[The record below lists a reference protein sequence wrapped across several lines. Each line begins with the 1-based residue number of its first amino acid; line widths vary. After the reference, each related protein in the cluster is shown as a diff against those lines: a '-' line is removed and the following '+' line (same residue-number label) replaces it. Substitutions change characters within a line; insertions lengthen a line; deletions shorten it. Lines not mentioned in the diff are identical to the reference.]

1 MGSPDGHRES
11 LPGFYMGRFPLQD
24 IPQICRSDNVR
35 LQNLRALCAAMA
47 VQAPSLIELG
57 CPSSQSSAQRPHAPC
72 AGVASPSALDRTR
85 SAAGRP
91 GSAEL
96 NHMAQIYGLA
106 CPITKTLMM
115 DPVVASDGY
124 TVRTLAASCKTYMG
138 AIWAVMDPES
148 KPAMGLGYEQDMH
161 MLLDSRD
168 MVY

>member
-1 MGSPDGHRES
+1 MGSPDGHQVS
-11 LPGFYMGRFPLQD
+11 WPAFCMGRFPLQPATD
-24 IPQICRSDNVR
+24 LHWPACKCSIHM
-35 LQNLRALCAAMA
+35 LL
-47 VQAPSLIELG
+47 VQPGPELE
-57 CPSSQSSAQRPHAPC
+57 CPPSQSCTQPPHALC

-124 TVRTLAASCKTYMG
+124 TVRSLAASCKTYMG
-138 AIWAVMDPES
+138 AIWAVMDPVSE
-148 KPAMGLGYEQDMH
+148 PAVGPCCEQDM
-161 MLLDSRD
+161 LVPLDSRD
-168 MVY
+168 MVWYVE